1 MDDINQWWS
10 WGLAIIGISGVYL
23 TTKKLFWGFVVGFL
37 VQVLWLTYALQTQQ
51 YGFILSA
58 LGFAWVN
65 ALGLY
70 RWTRTP
76 KTEPKRTI
84 TPTDYKV
91 SQETMTVWPKEPGN
105 LDPPDVKARRS

>member
-1 MDDINQWWS
+1 MDDVSQLWS

-23 TTKKLFWGFVVGFL
+23 TTKKLYWGFVVGIT
-37 VQVLWLTYALQTQQ
+37 VQILWITYALVSQQ

-70 RWTRTP
+70 RWTRTSEAKP
-76 KTEPKRTI
+76 K
-84 TPTDYKV
+84 DL
-91 SQETMTVWPKEPGN
+91 SWGQGH
-105 LDPPDVKARRS
+105 KARVYDLSEGGGQAKGSER